1 MSISA
6 LPPHRILII
15 EDDPDNA
22 EALAL
27 LLTMAGHTVRVAHDG
42 DSGLHAATEFLPDVL
57 LCDLGLPGVVS
68 GHAVATTLRDDVRF
82 APVLRIAITGRSG
95 SQDERQARQAGF
107 DAFLTK
113 PVTWKALESILRS
126 MPQ

>member
-1 MSISA
+1 MNSSA
-6 LPPHRILII
+6 TSPLRILIV

-22 EALAL
+22 ESLAL

-42 DSGLHAATEFLPDVL
+42 DTGLLVAGEFLPQVL
-57 LCDLGLPGVVS
+57 LCDLGLPGEVS
-68 GHAVATTLRDDVRF
+68 GHAVATALGDGTRF
-82 APVLRIAITGRSG
+82 GVVLRIAITGRSG
-95 SQDERQARQAGF
+95 SQDERQARESGF

-126 MPQ
+126 LPQ